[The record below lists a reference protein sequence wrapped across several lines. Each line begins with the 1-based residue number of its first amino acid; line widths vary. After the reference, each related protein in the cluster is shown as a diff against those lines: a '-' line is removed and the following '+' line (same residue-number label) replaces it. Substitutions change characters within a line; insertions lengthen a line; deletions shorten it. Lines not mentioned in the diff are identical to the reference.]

1 MSAYVSAFELF
12 SIGVGPSS
20 SHTVGPM
27 RAARDFAVR
36 LREGG
41 LLSRVARVEC
51 TLFGSLGATGLGHGT
66 PDAVVAGLQGLEP
79 ETVDPAAVRAA
90 WSDWPAGADLMLA
103 GEQAVPFAKDDI
115 AFAPRTRLPGHP
127 NALTLI
133 ARDADGVVVAE
144 ETYYSVGGG
153 FIRRDGAA
161 AQVASHRFPLTFASA
176 EELLAECDERGIT
189 FAEAA
194 RLNEEALRTE
204 AEVASGLDAIW
215 DAMAACVNA
224 GLRTGGELPGMLR
237 VKRRASAIREQLEAA
252 EASGHRELPGEWLG
266 AFALAV
272 NEENAAGG
280 RVVTAP
286 TNGAAGIV
294 PAVAMYWWR
303 FLADSGLGAGNAVT
317 PYGELVGSALLGFGG
332 AGRSPGGPA
341 GGPGGAPGSLG
352 EPGPAPGSLGEPG
365 SAPGSL
371 GEPGSAPGSLGE
383 PGSAPGSLGEPGSAP
398 GSLGEPGSAPG
409 SLGEPGSSPRSLSER
424 GSAPGSLGERGSS
437 PRSLSERGSSPRSL
451 GERGS
456 SPPSLS
462 EPGGRDEAPESISDE
477 AVAEANRR
485 RGIRRFLLTA
495 TALGSLFKANA
506 SISGAEGG
514 CQAEVGSACAMA
526 AGGLTAVMGGTNR
539 QIENAAEIAMEH
551 HLGLTCDPVG
561 GLVQIPCIER
571 NAIAASTAVTAA
583 RLALRGDGS
592 HYVSLD
598 AVVETMR
605 QTGIDMS
612 TKYKETSEGG
622 LAVNVIEC

>member
-1 MSAYVSAFELF
+1 MTAYVSAFDLF

-27 RAARDFAVR
+27 RAALDFVHRLGASQTLSAV
-36 LREGG
+36 
-41 LLSRVARVEC
+41 SRIEC
-51 TLFGSLGATGLGHGT
+51 TLFGSLGATGIGHGT
-66 PDAVVAGLQGLEP
+66 PDAVVAGLRGLSP
-79 ETVDPAAVRAA
+79 ESCDPAEVRSA
-90 WSDWPAGADLMLA
+90 WTEYPAGEPLTLD
-103 GEQAVPFAKDDI
+103 GQQQIPFAKTDI
-115 AFAPRTRLPGHP
+115 VFAPRTRLPGHP
-127 NALTLI
+127 NAMTI
-133 ARDADGVVVAE
+133 TAWDAAGATIAE
-144 ETYYSVGGG
+144 ETYYSIGGG
-153 FIRRDGAA
+153 FIRREGEETSITSAGFPYSYADAA
-161 AQVASHRFPLTFASA
+161 S
-176 EELLAECDERGIT
+176 LLALCDENGLSI
-189 FAEAA
+189 AEVA
-194 RLNEEALRTE
+194 RLNETAVRSEE
-204 AEVASGLDAIW
+204 EVAAGLDAIW
-215 DAMAACVNA
+215 NAMSACVDA
-224 GLRTGGELPGMLR
+224 GLHSDGVLPGMLK
-237 VKRRASAIREQLEAA
+237 VKRRASTIRAQLDEVEAD
-252 EASGHRELPGEWLG
+252 GHRELPGEWLG

-286 TNGAAGIV
+286 TNGAAGIL

-317 PYGELVGSALLGFGG
+317 PYGELVGSALLGFGPDG
-332 AGRSPGGPA
+332 
-341 GGPGGAPGSLG
+341 
-352 EPGPAPGSLGEPG
+352 
-365 SAPGSL
+365 
-371 GEPGSAPGSLGE
+371 
-383 PGSAPGSLGEPGSAP
+383 
-398 GSLGEPGSAPG
+398 
-409 SLGEPGSSPRSLSER
+409 
-424 GSAPGSLGERGSS
+424 
-437 PRSLSERGSSPRSL
+437 
-451 GERGS
+451 
-456 SPPSLS
+456 PSLAAQV
-462 EPGGRDEAPESISDE
+462 DADLDPEQT
-477 AVAEANRR
+477 AEANRR

-551 HLGLTCDPVG
+551 HLGLTCDPIG

-605 QTGIDMS
+605 QTGADMS

>member
-1 MSAYVSAFELF
+1 
-12 SIGVGPSS
+12 
-20 SHTVGPM
+20 
-27 RAARDFAVR
+27 
-36 LREGG
+36 
-41 LLSRVARVEC
+41 
-51 TLFGSLGATGLGHGT
+51 
-66 PDAVVAGLQGLEP
+66 
-79 ETVDPAAVRAA
+79 VDPDAVRAA
-90 WSDWPAGADLMLA
+90 WTEWPAGQQLVLDGTHPVA
-103 GEQAVPFAKDDI
+103 FAKSDVV
-115 AFAPRTRLPGHP
+115 FAARVRLPAHP
-127 NALTLI
+127 NAMTLEAWSTEGTI
-133 ARDADGVVVAE
+133 PDAATARLAAAGVRATGVTAAAE
-144 ETYYSVGGG
+144 TFASEEPAEGLVLSDTYYSIGGG
-153 FIRRDGAA
+153 FIRREGEPPRVAA
-161 AQVASHRFPLTFASA
+161 HAYPLAFDSA
-176 EELLAECDERGIT
+176 EALLELCDERGIT
-189 FAEAA
+189 IAEAA
-194 RLNEEALRTE
+194 RINEEALRSDE
-204 AEVASGLDAIW
+204 EIAAGLDRIW
-215 DAMAACVNA
+215 DAMSACVEA
-224 GLRTGGELPGMLR
+224 GLQHGGVLPGLLQ
-237 VKRRASAIREQLEAA
+237 VKRRASAIREQLEEA
-252 EASGHRELPGEWLG
+252 EHEGRRELPGEWLG

-286 TNGAAGIV
+286 TNGAAGIL

-317 PYGELVGSALLGFGG
+317 PYGELVGSALLGFH
-332 AGRSPGGPA
+332 AAVPEVVEESPE
-341 GGPGGAPGSLG
+341 L
-352 EPGPAPGSLGEPG
+352 
-365 SAPGSL
+365 
-371 GEPGSAPGSLGE
+371 
-383 PGSAPGSLGEPGSAP
+383 
-398 GSLGEPGSAPG
+398 
-409 SLGEPGSSPRSLSER
+409 
-424 GSAPGSLGERGSS
+424 
-437 PRSLSERGSSPRSL
+437 
-451 GERGS
+451 
-456 SPPSLS
+456 
-462 EPGGRDEAPESISDE
+462 
-477 AVAEANRR
+477 VAEANRR

-612 TKYKETSEGG
+612 HKYKETSEGG

>member
-12 SIGVGPSS
+12 SIGIGPSS

-27 RAARDFAVR
+27 RAGRDFAVR
-36 LREGG
+36 LRET
-41 LLSRVARVEC
+41 RVLELVAGVEC
-51 TLFGSLGATGLGHGT
+51 TLYGSLGATGIGHGT
-66 PDAVVAGLQGLEP
+66 PDAVVAGLSGLDP
-79 ETVDPAAVRAA
+79 ETVDPSAVRGA
-90 WSDWPAGADLMLA
+90 WTNWREGARLPLDGTHSTA
-103 GEQAVPFAKDDI
+103 FAKGDI
-115 AFAPRTRLPGHP
+115 GFAPRTRLPGHP
-127 NALTLI
+127 NALTLV
-133 ARDADGVVVAE
+133 ARDAGGNVVGE

-153 FIRRDGAA
+153 FIRRGGEPPEVDPIAWPL
-161 AQVASHRFPLTFASA
+161 RFDSA
-176 EELLAECDERGIT
+176 RELLAICDEEHLTI
-189 FAEAA
+189 AEAA
-194 RLNEEALRTE
+194 RRNEEARRTE
-204 AEVASGLDAIW
+204 EEVAAGLDRIW
-215 DAMAACVNA
+215 DAMAACVAA
-224 GLRTGGELPGMLR
+224 GLHADGVLPGMLR
-237 VKRRASAIREQLEAA
+237 VARRAGRIRAQLDEVTAA
-252 EASGHRELPGEWLG
+252 GGRELPGEWLG
-266 AFALAV
+266 AYALAV

-286 TNGAAGIV
+286 TNGAAGIL
-294 PAVAMYWWR
+294 PAVAMYWWN

-317 PYGELVGSALLGFGG
+317 PHGELVGSALLGFGG
-332 AGRSPGGPA
+332 SIDASAGA
-341 GGPGGAPGSLG
+341 
-352 EPGPAPGSLGEPG
+352 E
-365 SAPGSL
+365 
-371 GEPGSAPGSLGE
+371 
-383 PGSAPGSLGEPGSAP
+383 
-398 GSLGEPGSAPG
+398 
-409 SLGEPGSSPRSLSER
+409 
-424 GSAPGSLGERGSS
+424 
-437 PRSLSERGSSPRSL
+437 
-451 GERGS
+451 
-456 SPPSLS
+456 
-462 EPGGRDEAPESISDE
+462 DDD

-495 TALGSLFKANA
+495 AALGSLFKANA

-592 HYVSLD
+592 HFVSLD

-612 TKYKETSEGG
+612 HKYKETSEGG

>member
-20 SHTVGPM
+20 SHTVGPL
-27 RAARDFAVR
+27 RAARDFAR
-36 LREGG
+36 RAAIIDEI
-41 LLSRVARVEC
+41 ARVTC
-51 TLFGSLGATGLGHGT
+51 TLYGSLGATGIGHGT
-66 PDAVVAGLQGLEP
+66 PDAVVAGLQGHEP
-79 ETVDPAAVRAA
+79 ETVDPADVRAA
-90 WSDWPAGADLMLA
+90 WTNWSDGAPLLLD
-103 GEQAVPFAKDDI
+103 GRVPVPFARDDI
-115 AFAPRTRLPGHP
+115 TFAPRTRLPGHP
-127 NALTLI
+127 NAMTLLALDAAGE
-133 ARDADGVVVAE
+133 ARVE
-144 ETYYSVGGG
+144 ETYYSIGGG
-153 FIRRDGAA
+153 FIRREGEDAAVAA
-161 AQVASHRFPLTFASA
+161 ASAPFPFATA
-176 EELLAECDERGIT
+176 AQLLDVCDEHGLTI
-189 FAEAA
+189 AEVA
-194 RLNEEALRTE
+194 RRNEEALRPE
-204 AEVASGLDAIW
+204 ADVAAGLDAIW
-215 DAMAACVNA
+215 DAMAACVDA
-224 GLRTGGELPGMLR
+224 GLHADGVLPGVLQVR
-237 VKRRASAIREQLEAA
+237 RRAGAIRAQLEAA
-252 EASGHRELPGEWLG
+252 AAGGGRELPGEWLG

-286 TNGAAGIV
+286 TNGAAGIL

-303 FLADSGLGAGNAVT
+303 FLADSGLGAENAVT
-317 PYGELVGSALLGFGG
+317 PYGELVGSALLGMHARSADDGQG
-332 AGRSPGGPA
+332 AVAAASVA
-341 GGPGGAPGSLG
+341 AAS
-352 EPGPAPGSLGEPG
+352 
-365 SAPGSL
+365 
-371 GEPGSAPGSLGE
+371 
-383 PGSAPGSLGEPGSAP
+383 
-398 GSLGEPGSAPG
+398 
-409 SLGEPGSSPRSLSER
+409 
-424 GSAPGSLGERGSS
+424 
-437 PRSLSERGSSPRSL
+437 
-451 GERGS
+451 
-456 SPPSLS
+456 
-462 EPGGRDEAPESISDE
+462 
-477 AVAEANRR
+477 VAEANRR

-592 HYVSLD
+592 HYVPLD

-622 LAVNVIEC
+622 LAVNVVEC

>member
-27 RAARDFAVR
+27 RAAGDFARR
-36 LREGG
+36 LGATEE
-41 LLSRVARVEC
+41 LERVAGVQC
-51 TLFGSLGATGLGHGT
+51 ALYGSLGATGLGHGT
-66 PDAVVAGLQGLEP
+66 PDAVVAGLQGLAP
-79 ETVDPAAVRAA
+79 ETVDPDAVRSA
-90 WSDWPAGADLMLA
+90 WSAWPAGRRLLLDGRHPVAFD
-103 GEQAVPFAKDDI
+103 KDDI
-115 AFAPRTRLPGHP
+115 SFAPRTRLPGHP
-127 NALTLI
+127 NALTLV
-133 ARDADGVVVAE
+133 ARSADGAVLAE

-153 FIRRDGAA
+153 FIRRDGEPPRLAPRVFPFDFDDAA
-161 AQVASHRFPLTFASA
+161 G
-176 EELLAECDERGIT
+176 LLALCDDEGIT
-189 FAEAA
+189 IAEAA
-194 RLNEEALRTE
+194 RRNEEALQGD
-204 AEVASGLDAIW
+204 AEIAAGLDRIW
-215 DAMAACVNA
+215 DAMAACVA
-224 GLRTGGELPGMLR
+224 EGLRTDGELPGMLR
-237 VKRRASAIREQLEAA
+237 VKRRAATIRAQLEAA
-252 EASGHRELPGEWLG
+252 EADGRRELPGEWLG

-272 NEENAAGG
+272 NEQNAAGG

-317 PYGELVGSALLGFGG
+317 PYGELVGSALLGYDGSS
-332 AGRSPGGPA
+332 ASPGETA
-341 GGPGGAPGSLG
+341 AWDDD
-352 EPGPAPGSLGEPG
+352 
-365 SAPGSL
+365 
-371 GEPGSAPGSLGE
+371 
-383 PGSAPGSLGEPGSAP
+383 
-398 GSLGEPGSAPG
+398 
-409 SLGEPGSSPRSLSER
+409 R
-424 GSAPGSLGERGSS
+424 
-437 PRSLSERGSSPRSL
+437 
-451 GERGS
+451 
-456 SPPSLS
+456 
-462 EPGGRDEAPESISDE
+462 
-477 AVAEANRR
+477 VADANRR

-592 HYVSLD
+592 HFVSLD
-598 AVVETMR
+598 TVVETMR

>member
-1 MSAYVSAFELF
+1 MTAYVSAFDLF

-27 RAARDFAVR
+27 RAGLDFAER
-36 LREGG
+36 LRAEG
-41 LLSRVARVEC
+41 LLGSVERVTC
-51 TLFGSLGATGLGHGT
+51 DLFGSLGATGLGHGT
-66 PDAVVAGLQGLEP
+66 PDAVVAGLQGLRP
-79 ETVDPAAVRAA
+79 ETCDPDDVRAA
-90 WSDWPAGADLMLA
+90 WSDWPEGRRLNLA
-103 GEQAVPFAKDDI
+103 GEHPVAFVKDDI
-115 AFAPRTRLPGHP
+115 AFIPRTRLPGHP
-127 NALTLI
+127 NAMTLY
-133 ARDADGVVVAE
+133 ALDADGATVLE
-144 ETYYSVGGG
+144 QTYYSVGGG
-153 FIRRDGAA
+153 FIRREGEPARVAA
-161 AQVASHRFPLTFASA
+161 AEQPFPYTDAAS
-176 EELLAECDERGIT
+176 LLALCDEHGLSI
-189 FAEAA
+189 AEIA
-194 RLNEEALRTE
+194 RMNEMATRSEE
-204 AEVASGLDAIW
+204 EVAAGLDAIW
-215 DAMAACVNA
+215 DAMSSCVDA
-224 GLRTGGELPGMLR
+224 GLHSEGTLPGILK
-237 VKRRASAIREQLEAA
+237 VKRRASDIRSQLEASEA
-252 EASGHRELPGEWLG
+252 EGHRELPGEWLG

-286 TNGAAGIV
+286 TNGAAGIL

-317 PYGELVGSALLGFGG
+317 PYGELVGSALLGFG
-332 AGRSPGGPA
+332 AG
-341 GGPGGAPGSLG
+341 
-352 EPGPAPGSLGEPG
+352 
-365 SAPGSL
+365 
-371 GEPGSAPGSLGE
+371 
-383 PGSAPGSLGEPGSAP
+383 
-398 GSLGEPGSAPG
+398 
-409 SLGEPGSSPRSLSER
+409 ER
-424 GSAPGSLGERGSS
+424 GSADAAD
-437 PRSLSERGSSPRSL
+437 
-451 GERGS
+451 
-456 SPPSLS
+456 
-462 EPGGRDEAPESISDE
+462 GGLDEQQM
-477 AVAEANRR
+477 AEANRR

-551 HLGLTCDPVG
+551 HLGLTCDPIG

-583 RLALRGDGS
+583 RLALRGDGQ

-605 QTGIDMS
+605 QTGLDMS

>member
-1 MSAYVSAFELF
+1 
-12 SIGVGPSS
+12 
-20 SHTVGPM
+20 M
-27 RAARDFAVR
+27 RAALDFAHR
-36 LREGG
+36 LSATGV
-41 LLSRVARVEC
+41 LPRVARVGS
-51 TLFGSLGATGLGHGT
+51 TLYGSLGATGIGHGT
-66 PDAVVAGLQGLEP
+66 PDAVVAGLRGLAP
-79 ETVDPAAVRAA
+79 ETCDPAEVRSA
-90 WSDWPAGADLMLA
+90 WTDFPTGGVLSIDGAH
-103 GEQAVPFAKDDI
+103 EVPFAKDDI
-115 AFAPRTRLPGHP
+115 VFAPRTRLPGHP
-127 NALTLI
+127 NAMTLT
-133 ARDADGVVVAE
+133 AWADDGSVLVE

-153 FIRRDGAA
+153 FIRRDGEDAKLTTAGFPYSYADAA
-161 AQVASHRFPLTFASA
+161 S
-176 EELLAECDERGIT
+176 LLALCDEHGLSI
-189 FAEAA
+189 AELA
-194 RLNEEALRTE
+194 RLNETSVRSEE
-204 AEVASGLDAIW
+204 EVAAGLDAIW
-215 DAMAACVNA
+215 QAMSGCVDA
-224 GLRTGGELPGMLR
+224 GLHAEGVLPGILK
-237 VKRRASAIREQLEAA
+237 VKRRAGVIRGQLEEV
-252 EASGHRELPGEWLG
+252 EADGHRELPGEWLG

-286 TNGAAGIV
+286 TNGAAGIL

-317 PYGELVGSALLGFGG
+317 PYGELVGSALLGFDAASPHG
-332 AGRSPGGPA
+332 A
-341 GGPGGAPGSLG
+341 
-352 EPGPAPGSLGEPG
+352 
-365 SAPGSL
+365 
-371 GEPGSAPGSLGE
+371 
-383 PGSAPGSLGEPGSAP
+383 
-398 GSLGEPGSAPG
+398 
-409 SLGEPGSSPRSLSER
+409 
-424 GSAPGSLGERGSS
+424 
-437 PRSLSERGSSPRSL
+437 
-451 GERGS
+451 
-456 SPPSLS
+456 
-462 EPGGRDEAPESISDE
+462 APEPDGVDE
-477 AVAEANRR
+477 VLVAEANRR

-551 HLGLTCDPVG
+551 HLGLTCDPIG

-605 QTGIDMS
+605 QTGLDMS

>member
-20 SHTVGPM
+20 SHTVGPL
-27 RAARDFAVR
+27 RAGRDFAAR
-36 LREGG
+36 IHALPG
-41 LLSRVARVEC
+41 LARVTC
-51 TLFGSLGATGLGHGT
+51 ALYGSLGATGIGHGT
-66 PDAVVAGLQGLEP
+66 PDAVVAGLQGHEP
-79 ETVDPAAVRAA
+79 ETVDPDVVRGAWTE
-90 WSDWPAGADLMLA
+90 WSDGAPLVVG
-103 GEQAVPFAKDDI
+103 GETPVPFARADI
-115 AFAPRTRLPGHP
+115 SFEPRTRLPGHP
-127 NALTLI
+127 NAMTLQ
-133 ARDADGVVVAE
+133 AWDAAGAVLAE
-144 ETYYSVGGG
+144 DTYYSIGGG
-153 FIRRDGAA
+153 FIRREGADVE
-161 AQVASHRFPLTFASA
+161 VASGPFPLQFSTAA
-176 EELLAECDERGIT
+176 ELLALCDERGLTI
-189 FAEAA
+189 AEAA
-194 RLNEEALRTE
+194 RRNEEALRPE
-204 AEVASGLDAIW
+204 EDVAAGLDAIW
-215 DAMAACVNA
+215 DAMTACVDA
-224 GLRTGGELPGMLR
+224 GLHSDHTGGVLPGILR

-252 EASGHRELPGEWLG
+252 EAGTGRELPGEWLG

-303 FLADSGLGAGNAVT
+303 FLADSGLGSSTAVT
-317 PYGELVGSALLGFGG
+317 PYGELVGSALLGLHPPDG
-332 AGRSPGGPA
+332 AGA
-341 GGPGGAPGSLG
+341 LGALETPDQ
-352 EPGPAPGSLGEPG
+352 E
-365 SAPGSL
+365 
-371 GEPGSAPGSLGE
+371 
-383 PGSAPGSLGEPGSAP
+383 
-398 GSLGEPGSAPG
+398 
-409 SLGEPGSSPRSLSER
+409 
-424 GSAPGSLGERGSS
+424 
-437 PRSLSERGSSPRSL
+437 
-451 GERGS
+451 
-456 SPPSLS
+456 
-462 EPGGRDEAPESISDE
+462 DEA
-477 AVAEANRR
+477 ALAEANRR
-485 RGIRRFLLTA
+485 RGIRRYLLTA

-583 RLALRGDGS
+583 RLALRGDGE

-598 AVVETMR
+598 MVVETMR

>member
-27 RAARDFAVR
+27 RAARDFAAR
-36 LREGG
+36 LRETGALG
-41 LLSRVARVEC
+41 RIARVSC
-51 TLFGSLGATGLGHGT
+51 TLYGSLGATGIGHGT
-66 PDAVVAGLQGLEP
+66 PDAVVVGLQGCEP
-79 ETVDPAAVRAA
+79 ESVDPAAVRAA
-90 WSDWPAGADLMLA
+90 WTQWPEGQTLLLD
-103 GEQAVPFAKDDI
+103 GTHPVPFGKADI
-115 AFAPRTRLPGHP
+115 EFAPRTRLPGHP
-127 NALTLI
+127 NAMTLR
-133 ARDADGVVVAE
+133 AFDSLAMDAAPLVSE
-144 ETYYSVGGG
+144 IYYSVGGG
-153 FIRRDGAA
+153 FIRRDGEPPRVSAHA
-161 AQVASHRFPLTFASA
+161 FPLGFSDAAS
-176 EELLAECDERGIT
+176 LLEVCDERGIT
-189 FAEAA
+189 IAEAA
-194 RLNEEALRTE
+194 RINEEALRSDTE
-204 AEVASGLDAIW
+204 IAAGLDRIW
-215 DAMAACVNA
+215 DAMASCVNA
-224 GLRTGGELPGMLR
+224 GLGREGVLPGMLK
-237 VKRRASAIREQLEAA
+237 VKRRAAMIRAQLEAA
-252 EASGHRELPGEWLG
+252 EAEGRRELPGEWLG

-317 PYGELVGSALLGFGG
+317 PHGELVGSALLGFGG
-332 AGRSPGGPA
+332 STGAGALAAA
-341 GGPGGAPGSLG
+341 GTDAS
-352 EPGPAPGSLGEPG
+352 
-365 SAPGSL
+365 
-371 GEPGSAPGSLGE
+371 
-383 PGSAPGSLGEPGSAP
+383 
-398 GSLGEPGSAPG
+398 
-409 SLGEPGSSPRSLSER
+409 
-424 GSAPGSLGERGSS
+424 
-437 PRSLSERGSSPRSL
+437 
-451 GERGS
+451 
-456 SPPSLS
+456 
-462 EPGGRDEAPESISDE
+462 DEE

-485 RGIRRFLLTA
+485 RGIRRYLLTA